1 MAEPE
6 KKRLKK
12 KILVVD
18 DEESIRFTFSHFLK
32 EEGYDVVTASDLKS
46 ARRILFHTQ
55 VDLIFIDIVL
65 GGESGLELL
74 KQMKSLYL
82 KHPVIMITGNPTLD
96 NATDALRL
104 GAFDFLLKPVRKDNL
119 LRAVSLAIS
128 HKALIDEKEL
138 ITREKEKY
146 RTNLTAIFQSV
157 NEAIIT
163 VDEDMHVIDANRHIE
178 TICSMSIKKITG
190 QAFDDCFTKCSHN
203 CSKVIQETL
212 KQKKPIRELRM
223 ECEHYD
229 RPRQVVLLSCSPL
242 MDDEGAYMGTVLVIR
257 DITRLRDLEEE
268 LRGRSKFQNIIGK
281 SKKVQNIFNLVE
293 ALSDLGTTVLITGES
308 GTGKELVANALH
320 YSGKRAGKP
329 FVKVS
334 CAALAENL
342 LESELFGHT
351 RGAFTGA
358 IKDKQGRFE
367 LAKDGTILLDEI
379 GDIPPR
385 IQVKLLR
392 VLEEKTYERVG
403 DAVPKKT
410 EARVIASTNSNLREK
425 VKSGEF
431 REDLYYR
438 LNVVEI
444 ELPPMRE
451 RLEDIPLLVD
461 HFYSMF
467 ENTFKKLINGISD
480 EVMRIFINYPWPGN
494 VRELEHT
501 MEHAFVLCND
511 RVILPEHLPTH
522 MLGPALKT
530 GTGDNKSGGEMEFIL
545 DILMQTDWNIAK
557 AARILSMSRPTLYR
571 KMREHGIGKQGYG
584 D

>member
-6 KKRLKK
+6 KKTLKR

-18 DEESIRFTFSHFLK
+18 DEESIRFTFSYFLK

-55 VDLIFIDIVL
+55 LDLIFIDIVL
-65 GGESGLELL
+65 GGESGLDLL
-74 KQMKSLYL
+74 KQVKSLYL
-82 KHPVIMITGNPTLD
+82 KHPVVMITGNPTLD

-138 ITREKEKY
+138 VTREKEKY
-146 RTNLTAIFQSV
+146 RTNLEAIFQSV

-203 CSKVIQETL
+203 CSKVIRETL

-223 ECEHYD
+223 ECEHHD

-242 MDDEGAYMGTVLVIR
+242 MDDEGAYMGAVLVVR
-257 DITRLRDLEEE
+257 DITRLHDLEEE

-281 SKKVQNIFNLVE
+281 SKKVQNIFKLVE
-293 ALSDLGTTVLITGES
+293 ALSDLGTTVLLTGES

-329 FVKVS
+329 FVKVN
-334 CAALAENL
+334 CAALSENL
-342 LESELFGHT
+342 LESELFGHA

-385 IQVKLLR
+385 IQAKLLR
-392 VLEEKTYERVG
+392 VLEAKTYERVG
-403 DAVPKKT
+403 DAAPKKT
-410 EARVIASTNSNLREK
+410 EARVIASTNRNLREK

-461 HFYSMF
+461 HFCSMF

-494 VRELEHT
+494 VREMEHAI
-501 MEHAFVLCND
+501 EHAFVLCND
-511 RVILPEHLPTH
+511 RVILPEHLPAY

-530 GTGDNKSGGEMEFIL
+530 GTGDNQSGGEMELIL
-545 DILMQTDWNIAK
+545 DILTQTDWNIAK
-557 AARILSMSRPTLYR
+557 AARMLSMSRPTLYR
-571 KMREHGIGKQGYG
+571 KMREYGIGKQG
-584 D
+584 

>member
-65 GGESGLELL
+65 GGESGLDLL
-74 KQMKSLYL
+74 KQVKSLYL

-96 NATDALRL
+96 NATDALRR
-104 GAFDFLLKPVRKDNL
+104 GAFDFLIKPVRKDDL
-119 LRAVSLAIS
+119 LRAASLAIN

-138 ITREKEKY
+138 VTREKEKY
-146 RTNLTAIFQSV
+146 RTNLEAIFQSV

-178 TICSMSIKKITG
+178 TICSMSIKSITG
-190 QAFDDCFTKCSHN
+190 KAFDDCFTKCSHS
-203 CSKVIQETL
+203 CSKIIRETL

-223 ECEHYD
+223 ECEHHA

-242 MDDEGAYMGTVLVIR
+242 MNDEDAYMGAVLVVR
-257 DITRLRDLEEE
+257 DITRLHDLEEE

-281 SKKVQNIFNLVE
+281 SKKVQNIFKLVE
-293 ALSDLGTTVLITGES
+293 ALSDLGTTVLLTGES

-329 FVKVS
+329 FVKVN

-342 LESELFGHT
+342 LESELFGHA

-367 LAKDGTILLDEI
+367 LAKDGSILLDEI

-385 IQVKLLR
+385 IQAKLLR
-392 VLEEKTYERVG
+392 VLEAKTYERVG
-403 DAVPKKT
+403 DAIPKKT
-410 EARVIASTNSNLREK
+410 EARVIASTNRNLREK

-461 HFYSMF
+461 HFCSMF
-467 ENTFKKLINGISD
+467 ETTFKKLINGISD

-494 VRELEHT
+494 VRELEHA
-501 MEHAFVLCND
+501 MEHAFVLCNN
-511 RVILPEHLPTH
+511 RVILPEHLPPY

-530 GTGDNKSGGEMEFIL
+530 GTGDNQSGSEMELIL
-545 DILMQTDWNIAK
+545 DILTQTDWNIAK
-557 AARILSMSRPTLYR
+557 AARMLSMSRPTLYR
-571 KMREHGIGKQGYG
+571 KMREHGIDKQG
-584 D
+584 

>member
-6 KKRLKK
+6 KKTLKR

-32 EEGYDVVTASDLKS
+32 EAGYDVVTASDLKS

-55 VDLIFIDIVL
+55 LDLIFIDIVL
-65 GGESGLELL
+65 GGESGLDLL
-74 KQMKSLYL
+74 KQVKSLYL
-82 KHPVIMITGNPTLD
+82 KHPVVMITGNPTLD
-96 NATDALRL
+96 NATDALRR
-104 GAFDFLLKPVRKDNL
+104 GAFDFLIKPVRKDDL
-119 LRAVSLAIS
+119 LRAASLAIS

-138 ITREKEKY
+138 VTREKEKY
-146 RTNLTAIFQSV
+146 RTNLEAIFQSV

-163 VDEDMHVIDANRHIE
+163 VDENMLVIDANRHIE
-178 TICSMSIKKITG
+178 TICSMSIKSITG
-190 QAFDDCFTKCSHN
+190 KAFDDCFTKCSHS
-203 CSKVIQETL
+203 CSKVIRETL

-223 ECEHYD
+223 ECEHHE

-242 MDDEGAYMGTVLVIR
+242 MDDEGAYMGAVLVVR
-257 DITRLRDLEEE
+257 DITRLHDLEEE
-268 LRGRSKFQNIIGK
+268 LRDRSKFQNIIGK
-281 SKKVQNIFNLVE
+281 SKKVQNIFKLVE

-329 FVKVS
+329 FVKVN

-342 LESELFGHT
+342 LESELFGHA

-385 IQVKLLR
+385 IQAKLLR
-392 VLEEKTYERVG
+392 VLEAKTYERVG
-403 DAVPKKT
+403 DAAPKKT
-410 EARVIASTNSNLREK
+410 EARVIASTNRNLREK

-461 HFYSMF
+461 HFCSMF
-467 ENTFKKLINGISD
+467 ENTFKKLINGLSD

-494 VRELEHT
+494 VRELEHAI
-501 MEHAFVLCND
+501 EHAFVLCND
-511 RVILPEHLPTH
+511 RVILPEHLPPY
-522 MLGPALKT
+522 MLGPAPKT
-530 GTGDNKSGGEMEFIL
+530 GAGDNRSGDEMALIL
-545 DILMQTDWNIAK
+545 DILTQTDWNIAK
-557 AARILSMSRPTLYR
+557 AARMLSMSRPTLYR
-571 KMREHGIGKQGYG
+571 KMREHGIGKQG
-584 D
+584 

>member
-1 MAEPE
+1 MAAPE
-6 KKRLKK
+6 KKSLKR

-55 VDLIFIDIVL
+55 LDLIFIDIVL
-65 GGESGLELL
+65 GGESGLDLL
-74 KQMKSLYL
+74 KQVKSLYL
-82 KHPVIMITGNPTLD
+82 KHPVVMITGNPTLD
-96 NATDALRL
+96 NATDALRR
-104 GAFDFLLKPVRKDNL
+104 GAFDFLIKPVRKDDL
-119 LRAVSLAIS
+119 LRAASLAIN

-138 ITREKEKY
+138 VTREKEKY
-146 RTNLTAIFQSV
+146 RTNLEAIFQSV

-163 VDEDMHVIDANRHIE
+163 VDENMLVIDANRHIE
-178 TICSMSIKKITG
+178 TICSMSIKNITEK
-190 QAFDDCFTKCSHN
+190 AFDDCFTKCSHS
-203 CSKVIQETL
+203 CSKVIRETL
-212 KQKKPIRELRM
+212 KQKKPIRELRI
-223 ECEHYD
+223 ECEHHD

-242 MDDEGAYMGTVLVIR
+242 MDDEGAYMGAVLVVR
-257 DITRLRDLEEE
+257 DITRLHDLEEE

-281 SKKVQNIFNLVE
+281 SKKVQNIFKLVE

-329 FVKVS
+329 FVKVN

-342 LESELFGHT
+342 LESELFGHA

-385 IQVKLLR
+385 IQAKLLR
-392 VLEEKTYERVG
+392 VLEAKTYERVG
-403 DAVPKKT
+403 DAAPKKT
-410 EARVIASTNSNLREK
+410 EARVIASTNRNLREK

-461 HFYSMF
+461 HFCSMF
-467 ENTFKKLINGISD
+467 ETTFKKLINGISD
-480 EVMRIFINYPWPGN
+480 EVMRIFINYSWPGN
-494 VRELEHT
+494 VRELEHAI
-501 MEHAFVLCND
+501 EHAFVLCND
-511 RVILPEHLPTH
+511 RIILPEHLPAY

-530 GTGDNKSGGEMEFIL
+530 GTGDNQSGGEMEFIL
-545 DILMQTDWNIAK
+545 DILTQTDWNIAK
-557 AARILSMSRPTLYR
+557 AARMLSMSRPTLYR
-571 KMREHGIGKQGYG
+571 KMREHGIGKQG
-584 D
+584 

>member
-1 MAEPE
+1 MAETE
-6 KKRLKK
+6 KKRPKR

-32 EEGYDVVTASDLKS
+32 EAGYDVVTASDLKS
-46 ARRILFHTQ
+46 ARKILFHTQ
-55 VDLIFIDIVL
+55 LDLIFIDIVL
-65 GGESGLELL
+65 GGESGLDLL
-74 KQMKSLYL
+74 KQVKSLYL
-82 KHPVIMITGNPTLD
+82 KHPVVMITGNPTLD
-96 NATDALRL
+96 NATDALRR
-104 GAFDFLLKPVRKDNL
+104 GAFDFLIKPVRKDDL
-119 LRAVSLAIS
+119 LRAASLAIS

-138 ITREKEKY
+138 VTREKEKY
-146 RTNLTAIFQSV
+146 RTNLEAIFQSV
-157 NEAIIT
+157 NDAIIT
-163 VDEDMHVIDANRHIE
+163 VDENMRVIDANRHIE
-178 TICSMSIKKITG
+178 TISGMSIRNITG
-190 QAFDDCFTKCSHN
+190 KAFDDCFTKCSHS
-203 CSKVIQETL
+203 CSKVIRETL

-223 ECEHYD
+223 ECEHHE

-242 MDDEGAYMGTVLVIR
+242 MDDEGAYMGAVLVVR
-257 DITRLRDLEEE
+257 DITRLHDLEEE
-268 LRGRSKFQNIIGK
+268 LRDRSKFQNIIGK
-281 SKKVQNIFNLVE
+281 SKKVQNIFKLVE

-329 FVKVS
+329 FVKVN

-342 LESELFGHT
+342 LESELFGHA

-385 IQVKLLR
+385 IQAKLLR
-392 VLEEKTYERVG
+392 VLEAKTYERVG
-403 DAVPKKT
+403 DAAPKKT
-410 EARVIASTNSNLREK
+410 EARVIASTNRNLREK

-461 HFYSMF
+461 HFCSMF
-467 ENTFKKLINGISD
+467 ENTFKKLINGLSD

-494 VRELEHT
+494 VRELEHAI
-501 MEHAFVLCND
+501 EHAFVLCND
-511 RVILPEHLPTH
+511 RVILPEHLPPY
-522 MLGPALKT
+522 MLGPAPKT
-530 GTGDNKSGGEMEFIL
+530 GAGDNRSGDEMALIL
-545 DILMQTDWNIAK
+545 DILTQTDWNIAK
-557 AARILSMSRPTLYR
+557 AARMLSMSRPTLYR
-571 KMREHGIGKQGYG
+571 KMREHGIGKQG
-584 D
+584 

>member
-6 KKRLKK
+6 KKSLKR

-32 EEGYDVVTASDLKS
+32 EAGYDVITASDLKS
-46 ARRILFHTQ
+46 ARKVLFRTQ
-55 VDLIFIDIVL
+55 LDLIFLDVVL
-65 GGESGLELL
+65 GSESGLDLL
-74 KQMKSLYL
+74 KQVKSLLL
-82 KHPVIMITGNPTLD
+82 KYPVVMITGKPTLD
-96 NATDALRL
+96 NATDALRR
-104 GAFDFLLKPVRKDNL
+104 GAFDFLIKPVRKDDL
-119 LRAVSLAIS
+119 LRATSLAIN

-138 ITREKEKY
+138 VTREKEKY
-146 RTNLTAIFQSV
+146 RTNMEAIFQSV

-163 VDEDMHVIDANRHIE
+163 VDENMLVIDANRHIE
-178 TICSMSIKKITG
+178 TICSMSIKSITG
-190 QAFDDCFTKCSHN
+190 KAFDDCFTKCSHS
-203 CSKVIQETL
+203 CSKVIRETL

-223 ECEHYD
+223 ECEHHA

-242 MDDEGAYMGTVLVIR
+242 TDDEDAYMGAVLVVR
-257 DITRLRDLEEE
+257 DITRLHDLEEE

-281 SKKVQNIFNLVE
+281 SKKVQNIFKLVE

-329 FVKVS
+329 FVKVN

-342 LESELFGHT
+342 LESELFGHA

-385 IQVKLLR
+385 IQAKLLR
-392 VLEEKTYERVG
+392 VLEAKTYERVG
-403 DAVPKKT
+403 DAAPKKT
-410 EARVIASTNSNLREK
+410 EARVIASTNRNLREK

-461 HFYSMF
+461 HFCSMF
-467 ENTFKKLINGISD
+467 ETTFKKLINGISD

-494 VRELEHT
+494 VRELEHAI
-501 MEHAFVLCND
+501 EHAFVLCND
-511 RVILPEHLPTH
+511 RVILPEHLPAY

-530 GTGDNKSGGEMEFIL
+530 GTRDNQPGGEMELII
-545 DILMQTDWNIAK
+545 DILTQTDWNIAK
-557 AARILSMSRPTLYR
+557 AARMLSMSRPTLYR
-571 KMREHGIGKQGYG
+571 KMREHGIGKQG
-584 D
+584 

>member
-1 MAEPE
+1 MAETE
-6 KKRLKK
+6 KKRPKR

-32 EEGYDVVTASDLKS
+32 EAGYDVVTASDLKS
-46 ARRILFHTQ
+46 ARKILFHTQ
-55 VDLIFIDIVL
+55 LDLIFIDIVL
-65 GGESGLELL
+65 GGESGLDLL
-74 KQMKSLYL
+74 KQVKSLYL
-82 KHPVIMITGNPTLD
+82 KHPVVMITGNPTLD
-96 NATDALRL
+96 NATDALRR
-104 GAFDFLLKPVRKDNL
+104 GAFDFLIKPVRKDDL
-119 LRAVSLAIS
+119 LRAASLAIS

-138 ITREKEKY
+138 VTREKEKY
-146 RTNLTAIFQSV
+146 RTNLEAIFQSV
-157 NEAIIT
+157 NDAIIT
-163 VDEDMHVIDANRHIE
+163 VDENMRVIDANRHIE
-178 TICSMSIKKITG
+178 TISGMSIRNITG
-190 QAFDDCFTKCSHN
+190 KAFDDCFTKCSHS
-203 CSKVIQETL
+203 CSKVIRETL

-223 ECEHYD
+223 ECEHHE

-242 MDDEGAYMGTVLVIR
+242 MDDEGAYMGSVLVVR
-257 DITRLRDLEEE
+257 DITRLHDLEEE
-268 LRGRSKFQNIIGK
+268 LRDRSKFQNIIGK
-281 SKKVQNIFNLVE
+281 SKKVQNIFKLVE

-329 FVKVS
+329 FVKVN

-342 LESELFGHT
+342 LESELFGHA

-385 IQVKLLR
+385 IQAKLLR
-392 VLEEKTYERVG
+392 VLEAKTYERVG
-403 DAVPKKT
+403 DAAPKKT
-410 EARVIASTNSNLREK
+410 EARVIASTNRNLREK

-461 HFYSMF
+461 HFCSMF
-467 ENTFKKLINGISD
+467 ENTFKKLINGLSD

-494 VRELEHT
+494 VRELEHAI
-501 MEHAFVLCND
+501 EHAFVLCND
-511 RVILPEHLPTH
+511 RVILPEHLPPY
-522 MLGPALKT
+522 MLGPAPKT
-530 GTGDNKSGGEMEFIL
+530 GAGDNRSGDEMALIL
-545 DILMQTDWNIAK
+545 DILTQTDWNIAK
-557 AARILSMSRPTLYR
+557 AARMLSMSRPTLYR
-571 KMREHGIGKQGYG
+571 KMREHGIGKQG
-584 D
+584 

>member
-6 KKRLKK
+6 KKSLKK

-46 ARRILFHTQ
+46 ARKILFHTRL
-55 VDLIFIDIVL
+55 DIIFIDIVL
-65 GGESGLELL
+65 GGESGLDLL
-74 KQMKSLYL
+74 KQVKSLHL
-82 KHPVIMITGNPTLD
+82 KHPVVMITGNPTLD

-128 HKALIDEKEL
+128 HKVLIDEKEL
-138 ITREKEKY
+138 VTKEKEKY
-146 RTNLTAIFQSV
+146 RTNLEAIFQSV
-157 NEAIIT
+157 NEGIIT
-163 VDEDMHVIDANRHIE
+163 VDEDMHLFDANRNIE
-178 TICSMSIKKITG
+178 TICSISIKKITG

-203 CSKVIQETL
+203 CSKVIRETL

-229 RPRQVVLLSCSPL
+229 RPRQVVLLSCSSL
-242 MDDEGAYMGTVLVIR
+242 MDDEDTYMGAVLVVR
-257 DITRLRDLEEE
+257 DITRLHDLEEE

-281 SKKVQNIFNLVE
+281 SKKFQNIFKLVE
-293 ALSDLGTTVLITGES
+293 ALSDIGTTVLITGES
-308 GTGKELVANALH
+308 GSGKELVANALH

-329 FVKVS
+329 FVKVN

-342 LESELFGHT
+342 LESELFGHAK
-351 RGAFTGA
+351 GAFTSA

-385 IQVKLLR
+385 IQAKLLR
-392 VLEEKTYERVG
+392 VLEAKTYERVG
-403 DAVPKKT
+403 DATPKKT
-410 EARVIASTNSNLREK
+410 EARVIASTNHNLREK

-444 ELPPMRE
+444 DLPPLRE
-451 RLEDIPLLVD
+451 RPEDIPLLVD
-461 HFYSMF
+461 HFCSMF
-467 ENTFKKLINGISD
+467 ENSFKKLINGISD
-480 EVMRIFINYPWPGN
+480 EVMRIFINYSWPGN
-494 VRELEHT
+494 VRELEHAI
-501 MEHAFVLCND
+501 EHAFVLCND
-511 RVILPEHLPTH
+511 RVILPEHLPAY
-522 MLGPALKT
+522 MLGLALKT
-530 GTGDNKSGGEMEFIL
+530 GTGDNQSGGEMELIL
-545 DILMQTDWNIAK
+545 NILTQTNWNIAK
-557 AARILSMSRPTLYR
+557 AARMLSMSRPTLYR
-571 KMREHGIGKQGYG
+571 KMREHGIVKQG
-584 D
+584 

>member
-1 MAEPE
+1 MVEPE

-46 ARRILFHTQ
+46 ARKILFHTQ
-55 VDLIFIDIVL
+55 LDLIFIDIVL
-65 GGESGLELL
+65 GGESGLDLL
-74 KQMKSLYL
+74 KQVKSLYL
-82 KHPVIMITGNPTLD
+82 KHPVVMITGNPTLD
-96 NATDALRL
+96 NATDALRR
-104 GAFDFLLKPVRKDNL
+104 GAFDFLIKPVRKDDL
-119 LRAVSLAIS
+119 LRAASLAIN

-138 ITREKEKY
+138 VTREKEKY
-146 RTNLTAIFQSV
+146 RTNLEAIFQSV
-157 NEAIIT
+157 NDAIIT

-178 TICSMSIKKITG
+178 TICSMSIKSITG
-190 QAFDDCFTKCSHN
+190 KSFDDCFTKCSHS
-203 CSKVIQETL
+203 CSKVIRETL

-223 ECEHYD
+223 ECEHHA

-242 MDDEGAYMGTVLVIR
+242 MNDEDAYMGAVLVVR
-257 DITRLRDLEEE
+257 DITRLHDLEEE

-281 SKKVQNIFNLVE
+281 SKKVQNIFKLVE
-293 ALSDLGTTVLITGES
+293 ALSDLGTTVLLTGES

-329 FVKVS
+329 FVKVN

-342 LESELFGHT
+342 LESELFGHA

-385 IQVKLLR
+385 IQAKLLR
-392 VLEEKTYERVG
+392 VLEAKTYERVG
-403 DAVPKKT
+403 DAASKKA
-410 EARVIASTNSNLREK
+410 EARVIASTNRNLREK

-461 HFYSMF
+461 HFCSVF

-480 EVMRIFINYPWPGN
+480 EVMRIFINYRWPGN
-494 VRELEHT
+494 VRELEHAI
-501 MEHAFVLCND
+501 EHAFVLCND
-511 RVILPEHLPTH
+511 RVILPEHLPPY
-522 MLGPALKT
+522 MFGPALKT
-530 GTGDNKSGGEMEFIL
+530 VTGDNQSGGEMELIL
-545 DILMQTDWNIAK
+545 DILTQTDWNIAK
-557 AARILSMSRPTLYR
+557 AARMLSLSRPTLYR
-571 KMREHGIGKQGYG
+571 KMREHGIGKQG
-584 D
+584 

>member
-6 KKRLKK
+6 KKSLNK

-46 ARRILFHTQ
+46 ARKILFHTRL
-55 VDLIFIDIVL
+55 DIIFIDIVL
-65 GGESGLELL
+65 GGESGLDLL
-74 KQMKSLYL
+74 KQLKSLHL
-82 KHPVIMITGNPTLD
+82 KHPVIMITGNPTMD

-128 HKALIDEKEL
+128 HKVLIDEKEL
-138 ITREKEKY
+138 VTKDKEKY
-146 RTNLTAIFQSV
+146 RTNLEAIFHSV
-157 NEAIIT
+157 NEGIIT
-163 VDEDMHVIDANRHIE
+163 VDEDMHVIDANRNIE
-178 TICSMSIKKITG
+178 TICSISIKKITG
-190 QAFDDCFTKCSHN
+190 QAFDHCFTKCSHN
-203 CSKVIQETL
+203 CSKVIRETL

-223 ECEHYD
+223 ECEHYN
-229 RPRQVVLLSCSPL
+229 RPQQVVLLSCSSL
-242 MDDEGAYMGTVLVIR
+242 MDDQGVYMGAILVVR
-257 DITRLRDLEEE
+257 DITRLHDLEEE

-281 SKKVQNIFNLVE
+281 SKKFQNVFKLVE

-308 GTGKELVANALH
+308 GSGKELVANALH
-320 YSGKRAGKP
+320 YSGKRASKP
-329 FVKVS
+329 FVKVN

-351 RGAFTGA
+351 KGAFTSA

-385 IQVKLLR
+385 IQAKLLR
-392 VLEEKTYERVG
+392 VLEAKTYERVG
-403 DAVPKKT
+403 DATPKKT
-410 EARVIASTNSNLREK
+410 EARVIASTNHNLREK

-444 ELPPMRE
+444 DLPPLRE
-451 RLEDIPLLVD
+451 RPEDIPLLVD
-461 HFYSMF
+461 HFCSMF

-480 EVMRIFINYPWPGN
+480 EVMRIFINYSWPGN
-494 VRELEHT
+494 VRELEHAI
-501 MEHAFVLCND
+501 EHAFVLCND
-511 RVILPEHLPTH
+511 RVILPEHLPAY
-522 MLGPALKT
+522 MLGLALKT
-530 GTGDNKSGGEMEFIL
+530 GTGDNQSGGEMELIL
-545 DILMQTDWNIAK
+545 DILTQTDWNIAK
-557 AARILSMSRPTLYR
+557 AARMLSMSRPTLYG
-571 KMREHGIGKQGYG
+571 KIREHGIVKQG
-584 D
+584 

>member
-1 MAEPE
+1 MAESE
-6 KKRLKK
+6 KKSLKK

-65 GGESGLELL
+65 GGESGLDLL
-74 KQMKSLYL
+74 KQVKTLHL

-146 RTNLTAIFQSV
+146 RTNLEAIFQSV
-157 NEAIIT
+157 NEVIIT

-178 TICSMSIKKITG
+178 TICSISIKKITG
-190 QAFDDCFTKCSHN
+190 QAFDDCFTKCSHS
-203 CSKVIQETL
+203 CSKVIRETL

-223 ECEHYD
+223 ECEHHA

-242 MDDEGAYMGTVLVIR
+242 MDDEGAYMGAVLVIR
-257 DITRLRDLEEE
+257 DITKLHDLEEE

-281 SKKVQNIFNLVE
+281 SKKVQNIFKLVE

-308 GTGKELVANALH
+308 GTGKELIANALH

-329 FVKVS
+329 FVKVN

-385 IQVKLLR
+385 IQAKLLR
-392 VLEEKTYERVG
+392 VLEAKTYERVG
-403 DAVPKKT
+403 DATPKKT
-410 EARVIASTNSNLREK
+410 EARVIASTNRNLREK

-461 HFYSMF
+461 HFCSIY

-494 VRELEHT
+494 VRELEHAI
-501 MEHAFVLCND
+501 EHAFVLCND
-511 RVILPEHLPTH
+511 RVILPEHLPVY

-530 GTGDNKSGGEMEFIL
+530 GTGENQSGGEMELIL
-545 DILMQTDWNIAK
+545 DILTQTDWNIAK
-557 AARILSMSRPTLYR
+557 AARMLSMSRPTLYR
-571 KMREHGIGKQGYG
+571 KMREHGIHKQG
-584 D
+584 

>member
-6 KKRLKK
+6 KKTLKR

-32 EEGYDVVTASDLKS
+32 EAGYDVVTASDLKS

-55 VDLIFIDIVL
+55 LDLIFIDIVL
-65 GGESGLELL
+65 GGESGLDLL
-74 KQMKSLYL
+74 KQVKSLYL
-82 KHPVIMITGNPTLD
+82 KHPVVMITGNPTLD
-96 NATDALRL
+96 NATDALRR
-104 GAFDFLLKPVRKDNL
+104 GAFDFLIKPVRKDDL
-119 LRAVSLAIS
+119 LRAASLAIS

-138 ITREKEKY
+138 VTREKEKY
-146 RTNLTAIFQSV
+146 RTNLEAIFQSV

-163 VDEDMHVIDANRHIE
+163 VDENMLVIDANRHIE
-178 TICSMSIKKITG
+178 TICSMSIKSITG
-190 QAFDDCFTKCSHN
+190 KAFDDCFTKCSHS
-203 CSKVIQETL
+203 CSKVIRETL

-223 ECEHYD
+223 ECEHHD

-242 MDDEGAYMGTVLVIR
+242 MDDEGAYMGAVLVVR
-257 DITRLRDLEEE
+257 DITRLHDLEEE
-268 LRGRSKFQNIIGK
+268 LRDRSKFQNIIGK
-281 SKKVQNIFNLVE
+281 SKKVQNIFKLVE

-320 YSGKRAGKP
+320 YSGKRVGKP
-329 FVKVS
+329 FVKVN

-342 LESELFGHT
+342 LESELFGHA

-385 IQVKLLR
+385 IQAKLLR
-392 VLEEKTYERVG
+392 VLEAKTYERVG
-403 DAVPKKT
+403 DAAPKKT
-410 EARVIASTNSNLREK
+410 EARVIASTNRNLREK

-461 HFYSMF
+461 HFCSMF
-467 ENTFKKLINGISD
+467 ENTFKKLINGLSD

-494 VRELEHT
+494 VRELEHAI
-501 MEHAFVLCND
+501 EHAFVLCND
-511 RVILPEHLPTH
+511 RVILPEHLPPY
-522 MLGPALKT
+522 MLGPAPKT
-530 GTGDNKSGGEMEFIL
+530 GAGDNRSGDEMALIL
-545 DILMQTDWNIAK
+545 DILTQTDWNIAK
-557 AARILSMSRPTLYR
+557 AARMLSMSRPTLYR
-571 KMREHGIGKQGYG
+571 KMREHGIGKQG
-584 D
+584 

>member
-6 KKRLKK
+6 KKSLKR

-55 VDLIFIDIVL
+55 LDLIFIDIVL
-65 GGESGLELL
+65 GGESGLDLL
-74 KQMKSLYL
+74 KQVKSLYL
-82 KHPVIMITGNPTLD
+82 KHPVVMITGNPTLD
-96 NATDALRL
+96 NATDALRR
-104 GAFDFLLKPVRKDNL
+104 GAFDFLIKPVRKDDL
-119 LRAVSLAIS
+119 LRAASLAIN

-138 ITREKEKY
+138 VTREKEKY
-146 RTNLTAIFQSV
+146 RTNLEAIFQSV

-163 VDEDMHVIDANRHIE
+163 VDENMLVIDANRHIE
-178 TICSMSIKKITG
+178 TICSMSIKSITG
-190 QAFDDCFTKCSHN
+190 KAFDDCFTKCSHS
-203 CSKVIQETL
+203 CSKVIRETL

-223 ECEHYD
+223 ECEHHD

-242 MDDEGAYMGTVLVIR
+242 MDDEGAYMGAVLVVR
-257 DITRLRDLEEE
+257 DITRLHDLEEE

-329 FVKVS
+329 FVKVN

-342 LESELFGHT
+342 LESELFGHA

-385 IQVKLLR
+385 IQAKLLR
-392 VLEEKTYERVG
+392 VLEAKTYERVG
-403 DAVPKKT
+403 DAAPKKT

-461 HFYSMF
+461 HFCSMF

-480 EVMRIFINYPWPGN
+480 EVMRIFINYRWPGN
-494 VRELEHT
+494 VREIEHAI
-501 MEHAFVLCND
+501 EHAFVLCND
-511 RVILPEHLPTH
+511 RVILPEHLPPY

-530 GTGDNKSGGEMEFIL
+530 CTGDNKSGDEMELIL
-545 DILMQTDWNIAK
+545 DILTQTDWNIAK
-557 AARILSMSRPTLYR
+557 AARMLSMSRPTLYR
-571 KMREHGIGKQGYG
+571 KMREYGIGKQG
-584 D
+584 